1 MARVAAKHE
10 GEGGAGTILG
20 FALIA
25 ALFAGVGAAC
35 LLLQA
40 GFVQQRLQ
48 VVAESAAMAASDAL
62 NGYSTG
68 FPCESARAV
77 IDINMFKVEEC
88 RIVGFDA
95 IIRISSQTLGMVHF
109 ASARAT
115 NVMVAESR
123 E

>member
-1 MARVAAKHE
+1 VVSVAEKFE
-10 GEGGAGTILG
+10 DESGSGTILG

-25 ALFAGVGAAC
+25 SVLTAVSAAC
-35 LLLQA
+35 LSLQS
-40 GFVQQRLQ
+40 GFIEQRLQ
-48 VVAESAAMAASDAL
+48 VVANSAAMAASDAL

-68 FPCESARAV
+68 FPCEAARAV

-95 IIRISSQTLGMVHF
+95 FIRIRVQSLGMVHF

>member
-1 MARVAAKHE
+1 MLSLGVIFATAIAAS
-10 GEGGAGTILG
+10 AG
-20 FALIA
+20 IA
-25 ALFAGVGAAC
+25 ALQG
-35 LLLQA
+35 
-40 GFVQQRLQ
+40 GFLTQRLQ
-48 VVAESAAMAASDAL
+48 VVADSASMAAANAL

-68 FPCESARAV
+68 FPCEAARAV
-77 IDINMFKVEEC
+77 ININMFKLEEC

-95 IIRISSQTLGMVHF
+95 FIRISTQTLGMVHF

>member
-1 MARVAAKHE
+1 MSNSRWLRS
-10 GEGGAGTILG
+10 GELGAGTVISVGLIS
-20 FALIA
+20 AILIA
-25 ALFAGVGAAC
+25 LSAALSS
-35 LLLQA
+35 LQG
-40 GFVQQRLQ
+40 GFLEQRLQ

-68 FPCESARAV
+68 YPCEVARKI
-77 IDINMFKVEEC
+77 IDIDMFKLEEC

>member
-1 MARVAAKHE
+1 MASIQPDWQTDRGSGTLLGLGLIFAMLAAALVGVAALQ
-10 GEGGAGTILG
+10 GG
-20 FALIA
+20 FA
-25 ALFAGVGAAC
+25 
-35 LLLQA
+35 
-40 GFVQQRLQ
+40 QQRLQ
-48 VVAESAAMAASDAL
+48 VVAESAAMAAADAL

-68 FPCESARAV
+68 FPCDAARAI
-77 IDINMFKVEEC
+77 IDINMLKLEEC

-95 IIRISSQTLGMVHF
+95 FIRISLQSLGMVHF

>member
-1 MARVAAKHE
+1 MDSPHWPSR
-10 GEGGAGTILG
+10 GEQGAGTVLSLG
-20 FALIA
+20 MIFAILIA
-25 ALFAGVGAAC
+25 VSTGISS
-35 LLLQA
+35 LQ
-40 GFVQQRLQ
+40 GDFLQQRLQ

-68 FPCESARAV
+68 FPCEAARAL
-77 IDINMFKVEEC
+77 IDINMFKLEEC

-115 NVMVAESR
+115 NVMVSESR